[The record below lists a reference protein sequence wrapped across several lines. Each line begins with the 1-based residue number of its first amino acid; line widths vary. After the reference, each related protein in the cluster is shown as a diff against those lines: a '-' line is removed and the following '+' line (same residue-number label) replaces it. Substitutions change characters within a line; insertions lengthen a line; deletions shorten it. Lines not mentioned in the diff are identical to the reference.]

1 MSSLERP
8 ADEAAN
14 LITHGLGLILSLG
27 ASFFLMQSVALP
39 DSSPRVVL
47 ACGIYS
53 LSLVTLYSASTLS
66 HAFHDIKLRSFFRTF
81 DQASIFFMIAG
92 SFTPFAVVFLNH
104 GRWWMLLAAMWVL
117 AFAGAAFVLRRRE
130 MSRKD
135 KLTYCALG
143 WLALLSFRELYH
155 VAPLNVTVLLV
166 AGCLF
171 YSFGG
176 IFLALGKKIKYCHAL
191 WHLFVL
197 AGSACHYAGILAYAA
212 AP

>member
-14 LITHGLGLILSLG
+14 LITHGLGLLLSLG
-27 ASFFLMQSVALP
+27 ASFFLMHSVALP

-47 ACGIYS
+47 ACGVYS

-66 HAFHDIKLRSFFRTF
+66 HAFHDIKRRSFFRTF

-104 GRWWMLLAAMWVL
+104 GRWWMLLAAMWAL

-135 KLTYCALG
+135 KLAYCALG
-143 WLALLSFRELYH
+143 WLALVSFRELYH

-166 AGCLF
+166 AGCLC

-176 IFLALGKKIKYCHAL
+176 IFLSLGKKVRYCHAL